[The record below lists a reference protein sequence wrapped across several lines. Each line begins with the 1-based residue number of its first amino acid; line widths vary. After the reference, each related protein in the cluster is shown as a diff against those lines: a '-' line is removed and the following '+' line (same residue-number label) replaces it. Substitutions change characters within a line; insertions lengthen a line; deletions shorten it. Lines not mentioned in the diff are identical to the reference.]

1 MQIPRRRCPFF
12 FFFGPFSAEEVVENV
27 KFERVGNNRVQDE
40 VSWKQKI
47 VVYKVEGKGVKSM
60 WDDEV
65 RFHG

>member
-1 MQIPRRRCPFF
+1 MQIPRRRCPF
-12 FFFGPFSAEEVVENV
+12 SAEKVVENV

-47 VVYKVEGKGVKSM
+47 VVYKVEEKGVKSM

-65 RFHG
+65 RFRG